1 MGPFIST
8 RILNKFD
15 YAGVFIVLLILN
27 LFILFFESARIK
39 KSHHHIKPKVKLKLV
54 LKKFIKRK
62 NICRIFYISFV
73 LQFFYA
79 LMVIYTPIY
88 MLSLG
93 MGWDKIGII
102 FTVMLLPFL
111 FLQYPVGLLADKKTG
126 EKELLAISILLMG
139 ASALAVYFVQSTE
152 IVVWSLVLFSG
163 RVGASL
169 VEILGDSYFYKRI
182 DGYDVD
188 VIDFFRTALPL
199 AYIIA
204 AVLSVLVIHI
214 FSINAVF
221 ILVGAVVLS
230 AFFPALRLLDNKSE
244 KDLKKI

>member
-1 MGPFIST
+1 
-8 RILNKFD
+8 
-15 YAGVFIVLLILN
+15 
-27 LFILFFESARIK
+27 
-39 KSHHHIKPKVKLKLV
+39 
-54 LKKFIKRK
+54 
-62 NICRIFYISFV
+62 
-73 LQFFYA
+73 
-79 LMVIYTPIY
+79 
-88 MLSLG
+88 